1 MLANLTQARALLVYS
16 GSYVKR
22 WRRSAEKHSGTVNFW
37 RHWVHIKCDKCD
49 STSCY
54 VGFQEINSVSEF
66 STHCFN
72 HPKFEVFNHFASNAE
87 HEVCQTLFVME
98 LAPHSTTCNVEQP
111 FLEARGQDRFRL
123 QVRERAPFPSGR
135 CRLPVY
141 GSIPLLPVFK

>member
-1 MLANLTQARALLVYS
+1 MLANLTQTRALLVYS

-22 WRRSAEKHSGTVNFW
+22 WRRSAEKHSRTVNFW

-54 VGFQEINSVSEF
+54 VGFREINSVSDF

-72 HPKFEVFNHFASNAE
+72 HIASNAE
-87 HEVCQTLFVME
+87 HGVCQTLFVME
-98 LAPHSTTCNVEQP
+98 LPPHSTTRNVEQP

-141 GSIPLLPVFK
+141 GSIRLLPVIK